1 MAGLIERSKL
11 LAKRAL
17 KADIIKVFSLTS
29 ISTIVKMC
37 TGLISVKV
45 VASIIGPAGVALVG
59 QLNNFATMALSL
71 ATGGINSGITKYVAE
86 YREDNNTIAKFLSTG
101 LRITIISSI
110 ICAAILILFNNRI
123 SNLIMLSPNYGY
135 VFVIFG
141 VTIILYALN
150 NMLISIVNG
159 YKEFRKFVY
168 INISNSIVGLIVS
181 VVLVIFWQLK
191 GALIAAVTYQSVV
204 LFVSLWMLYNTK
216 WFKWEIFKEN
226 YSYVISKK
234 YFRYTLMTFTTAL
247 CMPIAQMFLRGY
259 IMSEISPVEA
269 GWWEGMNRI
278 SNMYLTVFISSF
290 TVYYLP
296 RLSEISDKTELRH
309 EIFKAYRVI
318 VPILLCVFTII
329 YLLRFIIIKILFTP
343 EFIPMSQLFI
353 WQIIGDLFKI
363 CSWILAFL
371 MIAKAMMSHYIATE
385 IIFTFSYLGI
395 GFIFIHLNSVVG
407 LCQAYIINYIL
418 YCIVMAFIFRRIIF

>member
-1 MAGLIERSKL
+1 
-11 LAKRAL
+11 
-17 KADIIKVFSLTS
+17 
-29 ISTIVKMC
+29 
-37 TGLISVKV
+37 
-45 VASIIGPAGVALVG
+45 
-59 QLNNFATMALSL
+59 
-71 ATGGINSGITKYVAE
+71 
-86 YREDNNTIAKFLSTG
+86 
-101 LRITIISSI
+101 
-110 ICAAILILFNNRI
+110 
-123 SNLIMLSPNYGY
+123 
-135 VFVIFG
+135 
-141 VTIILYALN
+141 
-150 NMLISIVNG
+150 
-159 YKEFRKFVY
+159 
-168 INISNSIVGLIVS
+168 
-181 VVLVIFWQLK
+181 
-191 GALIAAVTYQSVV
+191 
-204 LFVSLWMLYNTK
+204 
-216 WFKWEIFKEN
+216 
-226 YSYVISKK
+226 
-234 YFRYTLMTFTTAL
+234 
-247 CMPIAQMFLRGY
+247 
-259 IMSEISPVEA
+259 
-269 GWWEGMNRI
+269 
-278 SNMYLTVFISSF
+278 MYLTVFISSF

>member
-1 MAGLIERSKL
+1 MAGLIERSIL
-11 LAKRAL
+11 LAKRAA
-17 KADIIKVFSLTS
+17 KADIVKVFSLTS
-29 ISTIVKMC
+29 VSTLVKMC

-59 QLNNFATMALSL
+59 QLNNFVTMALSL

-86 YREDNNTIAKFLSTG
+86 YRDDESKISNFLSTG

-110 ICAAILILFNNRI
+110 ICAVILILFNKRI
-123 SNLIMLSPNYGY
+123 SSLVMLSPNYGY
-135 VFVIFG
+135 VFIIFG
-141 VTIILYALN
+141 ITIILYALN

-168 INISNSIVGLIVS
+168 INISNSIAGLIIS
-181 VVLVIFWQLK
+181 IALVVFWQLK
-191 GALIAAVTYQSVV
+191 GALIAAVTYQSIV
-204 LFVSLWMLYNTK
+204 LFVSLRMLCNSR
-216 WFKWEIFKEN
+216 WFKWKIFKEKL
-226 YSYVISKK
+226 SYAISRK

-259 IMSEISPVEA
+259 VMSEISPVEA

-296 RLSEISDKTELRH
+296 RLSEISDKIELRY
-309 EIFKAYRVI
+309 EIFKAYKI
-318 VPILLCVFTII
+318 IIPILLCVFTII
-329 YLLRFIIIKILFTP
+329 YFLRFFIIKILFTP
-343 EFIPMSQLFI
+343 EFMPMSQLFI
-353 WQIIGDLFKI
+353 WQMIGDLFKI

-371 MIAKAMMSHYIATE
+371 MLAKAMMTHYIVTE

-395 GFIFIHLNSVVG
+395 GIVFIHLNAVVG